1 MQHYLQLQ
9 LTQHVG
15 SLLVMTSARTDTLKA
30 YLEQG
35 LIASS

>member
-9 LTQHVG
+9 LTQFVG
-15 SLLVMTSARTDTLKA
+15 ITIGHDQCTDTLKA